1 MWISTKKGNIN
12 YQTLIHCIKVSV
24 DYGQTCKNCVVVLW
38 FVHFYHGLVQH
49 EKFEDTKGVIRSCK
63 SMKDRQHN
71 RRKKKDKQRLKKKTK
86 DRSTQTPLKTGV
98 NSYNPEGSAVSAPYV
113 TSVFNICNT
122 LNYKISKFLFTEK

>member
-1 MWISTKKGNIN
+1 
-12 YQTLIHCIKVSV
+12 
-24 DYGQTCKNCVVVLW
+24 
-38 FVHFYHGLVQH
+38 
-49 EKFEDTKGVIRSCK
+49 
-63 SMKDRQHN
+63 MKDRQHN

-113 TSVFNICNT
+113 TSVFSICNT